1 MSCTSGNKGN
11 EFGNAALEGLDS
23 MSAAELLEL
32 LERINETMTEDSF
45 DDALVTACLDALDRK
60 SPTPAHASAEESWRS
75 FENKAGLDGTGGA
88 SANRTGRRARR
99 VFRTGLA
106 AAIIVFC
113 LFLCMI
119 AAQAAGFDAF
129 GSIARWTDGLFGF
142 GSAIGGPET
151 AGPAETALE
160 YIESWR
166 PELDGRFAKGEPVII
181 EDELSGALCYS
192 QRFDAEGGALVFEAL
207 SPGEGGRGSLFEKD
221 EGDARTIVLDRAVF
235 YVFENCGDA
244 IAAWT
249 ADGVEFSL
257 ASSFSA
263 EELESI
269 IIEAYGGR
277 MTDG

>member
-1 MSCTSGNKGN
+1 MSCPSGKRGN

-45 DDALVTACLDALDRK
+45 DGALVTACLDALDRK

-75 FENKAGLDGTGGA
+75 FENKVGLDDTGGT
-88 SANRTGRRARR
+88 SANRTGRRVRR

-106 AAIIVFC
+106 AAVIVFC
-113 LFLCMI
+113 LFSCMI
-119 AAQAAGFDAF
+119 AAQAAGADVF
-129 GSIARWTDGLFGF
+129 GSIARWTDNLFGF
-142 GSAIGGPET
+142 GNAAGGMET

-160 YIESWR
+160 YVEAWR
-166 PELDGRFAKGEPVII
+166 PELDGRFVRGEPVII

-192 QRFDAEGGALVFEAL
+192 LRFDAEDGALVFEAL
-207 SPGEGGRGSLFEKD
+207 SPGGGGRNSVFEKD
-221 EGDARTIVLDRAVF
+221 EGDVRTIVLDRAVF

-249 ADGVEFSL
+249 ANGVEFSL
-257 ASSFSA
+257 ASSFST

-269 IIEAYGGR
+269 IIEAYGG
-277 MTDG
+277 G